1 MLLTL
6 KLRQLRLITMDT
18 AAMLQD
24 MDMEDMVTVD
34 MVVDMV
40 TVVPATVA
48 MVDYTMVKNTEIIT
62 VNTTDTPMN
71 ALRRRLMLH
80 SVPSTKT
87 LKLPKLNA
95 S

>member
-1 MLLTL
+1 
-6 KLRQLRLITMDT
+6 MDT